1 MVCAECH
8 GEKGQG
14 MGSYPAQAGKSEA
27 DLVKALQDYKSGKPQ
42 PPTPGLPGPEDI
54 GPTIRPPEW

>member
-1 MVCAECH
+1 
-8 GEKGQG
+8 

-27 DLVKALQDYKSGKPQ
+27 DLVKALQDYNSGKPQ
-42 PPTPGLPGPEDI
+42 PPTPGLLGPEDI